1 MSFIFEMLTHSW
13 SQATKGSDKHD
24 LENWQDFLDKTERDR
39 QRDRIIAWKDRTTP
53 DNYAVNSEESEYYR
67 RSAGFVWR
75 VRDPTGA
82 HKARNHQYLY
92 NLEVYGHKQYTR
104 RDQAQLEAAQR
115 AVDARASSGELGP
128 LSPLE

>member
-1 MSFIFEMLTHSW
+1 MAFVFEMLTHAW
-13 SQATKGSDKHD
+13 GAATRDADRKD
-24 LENWQDFLDKTERDR
+24 LENWQGFLDATERDR

-53 DNYAVNSEESEYYR
+53 DNFAVNSEEPEYYR

-75 VRDPTGA
+75 IKDPSGT

-92 NLEVYGHKQYTR
+92 NLEVYGHKEYTR
-104 RDQAQLEAAQR
+104 RDKSELEQAQSKVDSRAATG
-115 AVDARASSGELGP
+115 DLGP